1 MLILIIACCIIV
13 LLIALGINEA
23 ADARIKEM
31 EESVNRR
38 AERLA
43 RQLVKEWLSG
53 AQITVTQRISVIED
67 DLKKED

>member
-1 MLILIIACCIIV
+1 MRIIV

-53 AQITVTQRISVIED
+53 AQITVTQRISVVED